1 METIKI
7 KLLVSRKTITYEV
20 INMKILSMLSIWQYS
35 IIHILIRRENSEGA
49 LKLKWETIIIYIKY
63 LLIIIFL
70 ILTGVRP
77 DVLQQTVVLSQSVQ
91 RVVRFT
97 SSSDVTGQSVSD
109 VFTWDSSTFFINLS
123 DVDLNGSVILGL
135 DNAVSSRTLS
145 WNV

>member
-1 METIKI
+1 M
-7 KLLVSRKTITYEV
+7 
-20 INMKILSMLSIWQYS
+20 
-35 IIHILIRRENSEGA
+35 HILIRRENSEGA